1 MVHVSCVSLLLS
13 TQIALY
19 REGEPLEVQLKGTAQ
34 AVAPTG
40 SSVDM
45 QYDQVLCNN
54 TTLPVLYIGLHTIAC
69 TLTVTCINI

>member
-13 TQIALY
+13 TQIAVY
-19 REGEPLEVQLKGTAQ
+19 REGEPLEVQLKGTTQ

-45 QYDQVLCNN
+45 QYDQVLCIN

-69 TLTVTCINI
+69 TLIVTCINI